1 MTKPLIARRSKAL
14 SGSAPIP
21 GDKSISHRALMF
33 GALAVGESVVTGLL
47 EGEDVLRT
55 ADAMRALGAE
65 ITRDAQGAWHLWGRG
80 VGGLIEPS
88 DVIDMGNSGTGA
100 RLLMGL
106 VSSYPFATFFTGDA
120 SLRSRPMRR
129 VTDPLTRM
137 GATFITRD
145 QGRLPAVVVGTAN
158 PIPIEYETPMASAQ
172 VKSAVL
178 LAGLNTPG
186 ETTVI
191 ERESTRDHTELMLT
205 GFGADVRV
213 VLLPGGGRR
222 VTLVGQPELKGRSVV
237 VPADPS
243 SAAFPAVAGLL
254 VPGSQVRLPGIGMN
268 PLRTGLYATLLE
280 MGADLTFE
288 NERIEAGERVADLVV
303 RGSSLKGVDVPPERA
318 PSMIDEYPIL
328 AVAAACATG
337 TTRMRGLAELRVK
350 ESDRLAAMARGLAAL
365 GVSVEEEPD
374 ALIVHGTGKPPQG
387 GATIAVNLDHR
398 IAMSFLVLG
407 LVADQP
413 VSVDDGLSIDTSF
426 PNFIPLM
433 RALGAE
439 IDEVNL

>member
-1 MTKPLIARRSKAL
+1 
-14 SGSAPIP
+14 
-21 GDKSISHRALMF
+21 
-33 GALAVGESVVTGLL
+33 
-47 EGEDVLRT
+47 
-55 ADAMRALGAE
+55 
-65 ITRDAQGAWHLWGRG
+65 
-80 VGGLIEPS
+80 
-88 DVIDMGNSGTGA
+88 
-100 RLLMGL
+100 
-106 VSSYPFATFFTGDA
+106 
-120 SLRSRPMRR
+120 MRR
-129 VTDPLTRM
+129 VTDPLTKM
-137 GATFITRD
+137 GAKFITRD
-145 QGRLPAVVVGTAN
+145 QGRLPAVVVGTST

-213 VLLPGGGRR
+213 HLLSGGGRR
-222 VTLVGQPELKGRSVV
+222 VTLVGQPELKGRRVV

-254 VPGSQVRLPGIGMN
+254 VPGSDVRLPGIGMN

-288 NERIEAGERVADLVV
+288 NERIEAGEMVADLVV
-303 RGSSLKGVDVPPERA
+303 RGCSLKGVDVPPERA

-328 AVAAACATG
+328 AVAAACASG

-350 ESDRLAAMARGLAAL
+350 ESDRLAAMAKGLAAV
-365 GVSVEEEPD
+365 GVHVEEEAD
-374 ALIVHGTGKPPQG
+374 ALIVHGTGVAPKG

-407 LVADQP
+407 LVSDEP
-413 VSVDDGLSIDTSF
+413 VTVDDGQSIDTSF
-426 PNFIPLM
+426 PNFRPLM
-433 RALGAE
+433 RALGADM
-439 IDEVNL
+439 DEVLV